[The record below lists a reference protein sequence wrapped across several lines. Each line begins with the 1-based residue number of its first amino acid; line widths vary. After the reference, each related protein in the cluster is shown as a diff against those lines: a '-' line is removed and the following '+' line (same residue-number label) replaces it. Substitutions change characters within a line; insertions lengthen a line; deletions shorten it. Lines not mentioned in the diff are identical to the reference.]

1 MMNYRNPKYNQFGTI
16 DCEVNHPEFGWV
28 PFTASPDDC
37 EEHGRQLWAIL
48 SNGDVAPYVP
58 LPPPPP
64 PPPPTTEQLAAQAR
78 AERDRLLA
86 ASDWTQLPDVHEA
99 TRAAW
104 AEYRQALR
112 DVPQQDGFPLTIT
125 WPERP
130 HG

>member
-1 MMNYRNPKYNQFGTI
+1 MYKNPKVINELGGVFLEAIASGEPDLYL
-16 DCEVNHPEFGWV
+16 CPERN
-28 PFTASPDDC
+28 A
-37 EEHGRQLWAIL
+37 EEHAIVMAGKYG
-48 SNGDVAPYVP
+48 SVAPYT
-58 LPPPPP
+58 P

-86 ASDWTQLPDVHEA
+86 ATDWTQLPDVPEA